1 LAYQEGTTTMPAR
14 HATQV
19 RYITDGAAVPP
30 HRIEAVTRTEHA
42 LAFLL
47 SYTWDPARPDHGD
60 GAAITGEWG
69 VMPTTG
75 PAAAEPVWLHY
86 DRAAQP
92 EPWRVGT
99 AAYRLMGDAMEA
111 AVGY

>member
-1 LAYQEGTTTMPAR
+1 MPAR
-14 HATQV
+14 TSAQL
-19 RYITDGAAVPP
+19 RYIWDHSAVPP
-30 HRIEAVTRTEHA
+30 RKIEAVTYTDHA
-42 LAFLL
+42 VAFLL
-47 SYTWDPARPDHGD
+47 GYTWDPARPDHGD

-86 DRAAQP
+86 DRAAKP

-99 AAYRLMGDAMEA
+99 VAYRRMGDAIEA
-111 AVGY
+111 AVGH